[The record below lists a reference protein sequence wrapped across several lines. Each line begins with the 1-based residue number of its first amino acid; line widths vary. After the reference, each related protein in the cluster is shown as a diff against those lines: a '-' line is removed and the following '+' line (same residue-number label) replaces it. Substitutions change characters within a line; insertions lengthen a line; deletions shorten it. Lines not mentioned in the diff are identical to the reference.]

1 MTRAKKNLIIVL
13 AALAVLAILI
23 FAAVFILFGSGFKS
37 IDNMTGDKGNIKVE
51 DMKSVPDFKVK
62 DVNGKTVTQAV
73 FSKNRLTLVNV
84 WGTYC
89 SSCLKEMPDIE
100 KVYQEYSS
108 KNVGVIGIAED
119 GQSQEPQ
126 VNEILKKAKVTYENL
141 IPDDKFTKDFVSHES
156 GIPYTFMVNK
166 KGRIV
171 DFTIGAHSKKTYENM
186 INKNM

>member
-1 MTRAKKNLIIVL
+1 MTRTNKNLIIVL
-13 AALAVLAILI
+13 AVLAVLAILI

-37 IDNMTGDKGNIKVE
+37 ISNMTGDKGNIKVE
-51 DMKSVPDFKVK
+51 DMKSVPNFKVK
-62 DVNGKTVTQAV
+62 DINGKTVTQAV
-73 FSKNRLTLVNV
+73 FSKKRLTLVNV

-100 KVYQEYSS
+100 KVYEKYSPR
-108 KNVGVIGIAED
+108 NIGVVGIAAD

-156 GIPYTFMVNK
+156 GIPYTIIVDH
-166 KGRIV
+166 KGQIV
-171 DFTIGAHSKKTYENM
+171 DFTIGAQSKKTYENM